1 MLNTP
6 YGNKIA
12 DLLERNQKQM
22 FANQKR
28 ENEYFQPFS
37 IPSES
42 YMSKINNLIGGN
54 SQGIDKSRKRF
65 FDAYEKDIREYG
77 NVVLADS
84 GDNKGLPT
92 PPLTYKGHGIDALS
106 DLKVVPPKN
115 TIPQP
120 FLRKNVI
127 MNSTSLGDTSFDL
140 GLEKNRPVSVA
151 SSDATP
157 RVKGAGLNPSEFAL
171 RMSAGGFSAGG
182 LSAGRYKKGVSM
194 NSAPK
199 QLNAWMEHVK
209 TVKSENPNMIY
220 KDVLKKAKETYS
232 GKGYSAGGLSAG
244 LKQKKK
250 GKGMSGGAIISHE
263 TLLNRTIGG
272 GMSAGGFSAGG
283 FSAGANKLDIVLE
296 KAKKAMG
303 AKPKKMRGGFNL
315 IDQNILQ
322 GTQLGGKKQPPAQ
335 LKKWLDHVKKVKSE
349 NPNMIYK
356 DVLKKAKQT
365 FK

>member
-12 DLLERNQKQM
+12 DLLEKNQKQM

-42 YMSKINNLIGGN
+42 SIQKINQLIG
-54 SQGIDKSRKRF
+54 GIDKSRKRF

-92 PPLTYKGHGIDALS
+92 PPLIYKGHGIDALS

-115 TIPQP
+115 TVPQP
-120 FLRKNVI
+120 FLRKNVE

-140 GLEKNRPVSVA
+140 GLEKNRPV
-151 SSDATP
+151 
-157 RVKGAGLNPSEFAL
+157 KGAGLNPSEFAL
-171 RMSAGGFSAGG
+171 RMSAGGMSAG
-182 LSAGRYKKGVSM
+182 K
-194 NSAPK
+194 SAPK
-199 QLNAWMEHVK
+199 QLNAWMAHVK
-209 TVKSENPNMIY
+209 KVKSENPNMIY
-220 KDVLKKAKETYS
+220 KDVLKKAKESYS

-244 LKQKKK
+244 LKKKKK

-272 GMSAGGFSAGG
+272 GMSAGGM
-283 FSAGANKLDIVLE
+283 SAGANKLDIVLE
-296 KAKKAMG
+296 KAKKAM
-303 AKPKKMRGGFNL
+303 AVKPKKMKGGFNL

-322 GTQLGGKKQPPAQ
+322 GTQLGGKKEPPVQ
-335 LKKWLDHVKKVKSE
+335 LKKWLDHVNKVKLE